1 MSKQNRNFLSSLRWS
16 AFKVAAKIGFKFLV
30 QSGSW
35 RDPLIESLAPRAGER
50 ILDVSIDGWNSGLF
64 LARQFPGARF
74 VSLETAE
81 GSKSSTD
88 GLVKNLELL
97 GFDNCHIS
105 FPGASIDKV
114 VCSLALHAMQPEQKV
129 LLLREMLRVLR
140 HGGSLHIADYDRPQ
154 RSREAST
161 LRATS
166 YLYGEKTAQA
176 HLDGT
181 WIDMISK
188 AGFVGVR
195 RLASYPK
202 FLARISLVR
211 ARRR

>member
-1 MSKQNRNFLSSLRWS
+1 MPKRNQKFLRSLRWS
-16 AFKVAAKIGFKFLV
+16 AFKIASSIGFKFLV

-35 RDPLIESLAPRAGER
+35 RDPLIESLAPRADER
-50 ILDVSIDGWNSGLF
+50 ILDVSIDGWISGLY
-64 LARQFPGARF
+64 LARQFPGVRF
-74 VSLETAE
+74 ISLETTE
-81 GSKSSTD
+81 GLKSSTD
-88 GLVKNLELL
+88 GLVENLTLL
-97 GFDNCHIS
+97 RSDDYHIGC
-105 FPGASIDKV
+105 PGASIDKV
-114 VCSLALHAMQPEQKV
+114 VCSLALHALQPEQKGR
-129 LLLREMLRVLR
+129 LLREMLRVLR

-154 RSREAST
+154 GTREASM
-161 LRATS
+161 LRAAS

-195 RLASYPK
+195 RLASYPE
-202 FLARISLVR
+202 FFGRISLVR